1 MKKILMG
8 LMALILLF
16 VLMVVVAS
24 FVIFFFFNGEE
35 EMLADD
41 EEAAITNKELRLI
54 IQERDSLT
62 VERDSLLQVL
72 AMRAASLD
80 SVGRLLSLKDADINV
95 LGETLQ
101 QKDAEILA
109 LRKVEVNAQEM
120 ARTFATMSL
129 DELAPIVDR
138 LSDQVVLDIYQHTS
152 NKRRKFLL
160 SALGDERAANLT
172 NRLVKKRGS

>member
-8 LMALILLF
+8 LMAAILLF
-16 VLMVVVAS
+16 VLMVVVF
-24 FVIFFFFNGEE
+24 FVIFFLTGEE

-41 EEAAITNKELRLI
+41 EEAVITNKELRLI

-72 AMRAASLD
+72 AMRDASLD
-80 SVGRLLSLKDADINV
+80 SVGRLLTLKDADINV

-101 QKDAEILA
+101 QKDAEIQA
-109 LRKVEVNAQEM
+109 LLQVEVNAQEM

-129 DELAPIVDR
+129 DELSPIVDR